1 MRITHGKRLWLACC
15 ILAGAAGL
23 TALPRTATAGEDNPF
38 PYRPSPALPS
48 PDDLVSFD
56 DPAIATLEEMRID
69 IAGANQSAF
78 PLYHD
83 APPPEAPVGDASA
96 QPVAVPSQAYADATP
111 LPPPALPSTTPLGD
125 FPAASGTG
133 VGTAD
138 LAALPAFPAGPSGS
152 PLPPPPLP
160 ELPVTQIE
168 PSLPKPDIEQVR
180 ADFNELKGYCESDSL
195 GSAAEVYA
203 RMPDF
208 GEDEELNRLRAD
220 AANLLIL
227 GLSRTDNLAAARRI
241 YDSVPATVPGYD
253 ASLAKARGVI
263 NLATYYVR
271 AERYNDAFEV
281 LMDIGAI
288 RNRSALNNEL
298 FRLMARMIPY
308 LDNAEETEKATAV
321 FDLLLSEVAS
331 PGGAALFSENIQGV
345 IKYYLHYVDKTESP
359 IRRRKRLDFLEHA
372 FAAMERLDANPDV
385 HLTRKNLGAALA
397 ERYAGNPERAARFF
411 VEG

>member
-1 MRITHGKRLWLACC
+1 MRITHGNRLWLACFV
-15 ILAGAAGL
+15 LAGVAAL
-23 TALPRTATAGEDNPF
+23 TTASRTATAGEDNPF

-48 PDDLVSFD
+48 QDDLVTFD
-56 DPAIATLEEMRID
+56 DPAIATLPEMRID

-78 PLYHD
+78 PVYHD
-83 APPPEAPVGDASA
+83 APPPEAPVDGSSTMAA
-96 QPVAVPSQAYADATP
+96 PVVDQATAPATP
-111 LPPPALPSTTPLGD
+111 MPPPTTPLVD

-133 VGTAD
+133 TGD
-138 LAALPAFPAGPSGS
+138 LAALPASPAAPDGS

-160 ELPVTQIE
+160 ELPATQME
-168 PSLPKPDIEQVR
+168 PNLPKPDIEQVR
-180 ADFNELKGYCESDSL
+180 ADFNELKGFCETDSL

-208 GEDEELNRLRAD
+208 GADEEINRLRAD

-227 GLSRTDNLAAARRI
+227 GLSRTDNLAAARRV
-241 YDSVPATVPGYD
+241 YDSVPNDIPGYD

-271 AERYNDAFEV
+271 AERYNDAFDV

-331 PGGAALFSENIQGV
+331 PGGAALFAENIQGV

-372 FAAMERLDANPDV
+372 FAALERLDSNPDV

-411 VEG
+411 VED